1 MFDFINFIKLL
12 DCKDDSFKEALD
24 LVKEKLHI
32 GKIEI
37 KSNNFLERFEY
48 IGNDNYSKNNVI
60 YFSNNGFDF
69 SLYVDRDNYELSKEE
84 KDDIDVLFKLL
95 ELYYSN
101 YLLKR
106 QAEERELISDDA
118 NLPNAKGYFKKIA
131 MLLKTNKPSCYNA
144 YYVNLKGFGFVNR
157 LYNYQ
162 IGDKAIKYYADIIR
176 SVAHEDDAVAHLGGD
191 NFVAFL
197 KKERHDEFV
206 KAISLVPLSIE
217 YEGSTISINLIG
229 IIGYQEIEDDKFEY
243 RSVIANTSIAC
254 QYAKSTKKQIIK
266 LTPELLEM
274 FISIN
279 NIEHTFKDELKK
291 GNFTVYYQPKF
302 DIETGKIIGV
312 EALSRW
318 IKKGK
323 VVPPSM
329 FVPILEKNGDIFN
342 LDLFVLEN
350 LCKDIHNYRNQ
361 GNHIVPASC
370 NLSRKDF
377 EHDDLEEKI
386 INIIKK
392 YNVKT
397 EDIVIEVT
405 ETTNLEEKERLARFI
420 NTMWQ
425 NGIMTSIDDFGTG
438 YSSLSV
444 LRDFKVNE
452 IKIDRSFINRD
463 ILNESDEIIISS
475 IIDMAKKLNIS
486 VICEGVETKEQADFL
501 IKFGCFRAQGF
512 YYSKPVAKND
522 FEDMLKKVGTN

>member
-1 MFDFINFIKLL
+1 MFDFMNFIKVL
-12 DCKDDSFKEALD
+12 DLKHDSFKEALD

-37 KSNNFLERFEY
+37 KSNSFLERFEY
-48 IGNDNYSKNNVI
+48 VGKEKYSEKNSIKLSND
-60 YFSNNGFDF
+60 GFDF
-69 SLYVDRDNYELSKEE
+69 TLYADSDNYELSKEE
-84 KDDIDVLFKLL
+84 KDDVEVLFKIL

-101 YLLKR
+101 YLLKKKT
-106 QAEERELISDDA
+106 EERELISDDA
-118 NLPNAKGYFKKIA
+118 DLPNAKGYFKKIA
-131 MLLKTNKPSCYNA
+131 ILLKTNRPSSYNA

-162 IGDKAIKYYADIIR
+162 IGDKAIKSYAEIIK
-176 SVAHEDDAVAHLGGD
+176 SVAREDDAVAHLGGD

-206 KAISLVPLSIE
+206 KAISQVPLSIE

-229 IIGYQEIEDDKFEY
+229 VIGYQEIDDDFEY

-254 QYAKSTKKQIIK
+254 QYAKSTKRQIVK

-291 GNFTVYYQPKF
+291 GNFQVFYQPKF

-318 IKKGK
+318 IKNGDI
-323 VVPPSM
+323 VPPSM
-329 FVPILEKNGDIFN
+329 FIPILEKNGDIVT

-463 ILNESDEIIISS
+463 VLNESDEIIISS
-475 IIDMAKKLNIS
+475 IIDMAKKLNIN
-486 VICEGVETKEQADFL
+486 VICEGVETKKQADFL
-501 IKFGCFRAQGF
+501 VKYGCFRAQGF
-512 YYSKPVAKND
+512 YYSKPIAKLE
-522 FEDMLKKVGTN
+522 FEDMLKKIGTTK